1 MQYGSK
7 FLLPLLLAVGFLVTC
22 TSEGGD
28 DKGGS
33 GGSSSTGTGGSGTG
47 GRGGSSSTGTGGSSS
62 SGSGG
67 SSEGGS
73 GGSEPGT
80 GGSGAST
87 DGGAYAE
94 AGSRPP
100 KLAGQDQF
108 VSPTAGGQPQISL
121 IDGDGNLWWVDLDD
135 HVGF

>member
-7 FLLPLLLAVGFLVTC
+7 FLLPLLLAIGFLVTC

-28 DKGGS
+28 NKGGS
-33 GGSSSTGTGGSGTG
+33 GGSSSTSTGGSGTG
-47 GRGGSSSTGTGGSSS
+47 GRGGSGTGRLQFLWQRRLLRGRQRRLR
-62 SGSGG
+62 
-67 SSEGGS
+67 
-73 GGSEPGT
+73 
-80 GGSGAST
+80 ARHRWQRRAT

-108 VSPTAGGQPQISL
+108 VSPTAGGQPRISL
-121 IDGDGNLWWVDLDD
+121 IDGDGNLWWVDLDE